1 MLEINKWF
9 FVQLANFLLLLLVL
23 NIILFKPIL
32 RLFQERKDSTTGF
45 LEKAK
50 ELDREK
56 DEVLAG
62 IEAKLNE
69 ARGGAREVFE
79 RLSKEAIGIQKK
91 SIEAA
96 QGEAAEMNRK
106 AKAEIGSAAEK
117 ARAALKADIE
127 KFSNQIVRKLVGTE

>member
-45 LEKAK
+45 LDKAR

-56 DEVLAG
+56 DEVLAN
-62 IEAKLNE
+62 IEAKLKE
-69 ARGGAREVFE
+69 ARGRAREDFE
-79 RLSKEAIGIQKK
+79 GLSREALEMQKK
-91 SIEAA
+91 AIESS

-106 AKAEIGSAAEK
+106 AKAEIGTAAEK
-117 ARAALKADIE
+117 ARSTLKANIE
-127 KFSNQIVRKLVGTE
+127 NFSNQIVRKLVGTE